1 MKIRQADENDIAEI
15 AAIEAEC
22 FSDPWPADMIVR
34 LLPRFTVA
42 ADDGGAVMGYLA
54 LSTVL
59 DEGNIDNIAVAP
71 AHRRRGA
78 ADDLVSDALA
88 RGRGMGLAFVSLEVR
103 ASNLPAIRL
112 YEKHGFAAVGRRKS
126 YYERPRED
134 AIIMT
139 RIL

>member
-1 MKIRQADENDIAEI
+1 MKIRQADENNIAEI

-22 FSDPWPADMIVR
+22 FSDPWPADMIAR

-71 AHRRRGA
+71 ACRRRGA

-88 RGRGMGLAFVSLEVR
+88 RGRGMGLAFITLEVR
-103 ASNLPAIRL
+103 ASNLPALRL
-112 YEKHGFAAVGRRKS
+112 YEKHGFLAVGRRKN

-134 AIIMT
+134 AILMT
-139 RIL
+139 KVL